1 MVVTTVAGRRGTV
14 GKGKALLT
22 GRATGG
28 CGRAGGVLLTG
39 GLVMVA
45 RGGGRADG
53 VVVTG
58 GLVMVAEDGV
68 RAGGVLTGG

>member
-45 RGGGRADG
+45 
-53 VVVTG
+53 
-58 GLVMVAEDGV
+58 EDGV